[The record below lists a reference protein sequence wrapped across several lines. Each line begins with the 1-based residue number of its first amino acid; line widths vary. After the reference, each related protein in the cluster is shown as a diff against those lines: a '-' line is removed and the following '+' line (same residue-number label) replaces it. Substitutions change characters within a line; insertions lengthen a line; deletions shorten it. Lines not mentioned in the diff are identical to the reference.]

1 MSTTSEDEQQE
12 LLRLQGGEVRVY
24 APPAWLTR
32 RLALWVLVGVVVVG
46 PVPFTLVATMADQWL
61 RNMIDELMSDPDLY
75 RSLSL
80 QPEEYASLPLHW
92 RQALAEVAVREE
104 SGELAEVQK
113 LIGTLATDQIALIDR
128 IAPYVVDG
136 FLVRDEADPSGHRIP
151 SLALIDYTKLQDLGI
166 LQQRSLV
173 STWDSTQRRFALR
186 GTTVALVVEQSGQDS
201 DLKIPATRLTEAGA
215 TLVELLR
222 VPSDIRHFEWI
233 GSLFDGQGRD
243 VEMLAV
249 GTDPDGEDASLGR
262 IDRETVAPWPA
273 PMDSPGG

>member
-1 MSTTSEDEQQE
+1 MSTTAEDENHE
-12 LLRLQGGEVRVY
+12 LLRLQAGEVRVY

-32 RLALWVLVGVVVVG
+32 RLAIWALIGVVFVG
-46 PVPFTLVATMADQWL
+46 PVPFTFVATTADQWL
-61 RNMIDELMSDPDLY
+61 RNMIDDMMSGPDLY

-92 RQALAEVAVREE
+92 RQALAEVAVRDE

-113 LIGTLATDQIALIDR
+113 LIGTLVPDQIALIDR
-128 IAPYVVDG
+128 IAPYVIDG
-136 FLVRDEADPSGHRIP
+136 FLVRDEDHPSGHRIP
-151 SLALIDYTKLQDLGI
+151 SLALVDYTKLQDLGI

-173 STWDSTQRRFALR
+173 YVREPTQLRFALS
-186 GTTVALVVEQSGQDS
+186 GTTVALVVEQSDQDS
-201 DLKIPATRLTEAGA
+201 DLKIPATRLTEPGA

-222 VPSDIRHFEWI
+222 VPSDIRHFEWVS
-233 GSLFDGQGRD
+233 SLIDEQGRD
-243 VEMLAV
+243 VVMLAV